1 MVTIFRPSDELWTVG
16 VPIPSLLPSEYQQK
30 GQKSVSQL
38 PRPCR
43 NCSEPDIIQM
53 CASNTL
59 GSSGKAA
66 GLWAARMDGRSVAS
80 NPGDMPLM
88 RAMVLANPKSPLKLQ
103 HVPVPQPGPGQVRVK
118 VAACAVCRTDLHVVS
133 NSAAHLTL
141 FQKPKEYIS
150 GAHLKN
156 CAGSCAPLHTV
167 NSRFREHRLPNL
179 DVP

>member
-1 MVTIFRPSDELWTVG
+1 MSCGRLAFPSPLFCLQSTSRRARKVSPSSLDPAAIARSLISFRCAVCTAVA
-16 VPIPSLLPSEYQQK
+16 
-30 GQKSVSQL
+30 
-38 PRPCR
+38 
-43 NCSEPDIIQM
+43 
-53 CASNTL
+53 ASNTL

-167 NSRFREHRLPNL
+167 NSPFREDRLPKL
-179 DVP
+179 DAP